1 MASLFQPDASQFS
14 ALKSAPKTIV
24 ITGGSSG
31 IGLATA
37 TLLSQLNPNHNLV
50 LIDLKGPPSSFTHSR
65 DHLLVH
71 TCNITS
77 WKDQRAGFEKA
88 YEKFGRIDAVFVNAG
103 IAEYEDQFFTD
114 AKDADGK
121 LKEPDRRVLNIDM
134 DAASDTT
141 KLAIH
146 YLRKNKEG
154 GQIAMTAS
162 LAGYLASAGA
172 PLYSAAKHGK
182 ISIVSY
188 ILEHDGDRLTDLGI
202 VGLMRAL
209 KQECAKLNIAISV
222 VAPAITVTPILT
234 DNNRSYRGKIAP
246 EEYAQQMEKVGVPIN
261 KPESIALAVC
271 WLFNEGQAAN
281 GAGIFVQANRFVDLE
296 RGLAK
301 TREQWMSREML
312 DLFRGGR
319 SAPLFQRLGEEKAK
333 I

>member
-1 MASLFQPDASQFS
+1 MSLFTPTPS
-14 ALKSAPKTIV
+14 ALTTLKSTPKTIL

-31 IGLATA
+31 IGLSTA
-37 TLLSQLNPNHNLV
+37 RLLSSLNSSHNLI
-50 LIDLKGPPSSFTHSR
+50 LLDLQPPPASFTHPSSN
-65 DHLLVH
+65 LLVH

-77 WKDQRAGFEKA
+77 WASQRAGFAAA
-88 YEKFGRIDAVFVNAG
+88 YAKFGRIDCVFVNAG
-103 IAEYEDQFFTD
+103 IAEHGDQFFND
-114 AKDADGK
+114 ELDADGG
-121 LKEPDRRVLNIDM
+121 LKEPDRRVLNVDM

-146 YLRKNKEG
+146 YLRKNGNQG
-154 GQIAMTAS
+154 GEIVLTAS

-172 PLYSAAKHGK
+172 PLYSAAKHG
-182 ISIVSY
+182 V
-188 ILEHDGDRLTDLGI
+188 

-209 KQECAKLNIAISV
+209 KQECLKLNIAISV

-234 DNNRSYRGKIAP
+234 GNNRRMAASP
-246 EEYAQQMEKVGVPIN
+246 DVYASEMAKAGVPIN

-271 WLFNEGQAAN
+271 WLFNEGKKGN
-281 GAGIFVQANRFVDLE
+281 GAGIFIQADRFADLE

-301 TREQWMSREML
+301 SREQWMGKEML

-319 SAPLFQRLGEEKAK
+319 GAPLFDRISAEVTSK